1 MVDEDGERICLA
13 AASRTR
19 LVGAPLSGGRRTPR
33 SYGSCGSRASQMAAR
48 INVRI
53 VKHRVQQSDTLQGLA
68 LKYGVTMEDIKRENR
83 LWTTD
88 SLFLREYLDIPLL
101 KSPSGDGPALLQLLA
116 SGVGGSTKN
125 NSSREASPLPQRAVS
140 LDAVAAT
147 DQDEN
152 IRDFLGRIDTSIKKT
167 KSQIKEL
174 NLPGDEGVDGG
185 RGPQDGS
192 SLPGLTLSTALN
204 SVSYQNNYRNNHS
217 QSLGDLSNNGQQRNF
232 STIDLAPKTTV
243 VTSGRKVKTS
253 LQRHHRE
260 HEQMFEL

>member
-13 AASRTR
+13 TASRSR
-19 LVGAPLSGGRRTPR
+19 LDGAPLSGGRRTPR
-33 SYGSCGSRASQMAAR
+33 SYGSCGSRTGQMAAR

-53 VKHRVQQSDTLQGLA
+53 IRYRVQPSDTLQGIA

-88 SLFLREYLDIPLL
+88 SLFLREHLDIPLPA
-101 KSPSGDGPALLQLLA
+101 SPSGDGAALLPTQQQQLG
-116 SGVGGSTKN
+116 GVRCP
-125 NSSREASPLPQRAVS
+125 REASPSPQRTVS
-140 LDAVAAT
+140 LDAVAAS

-174 NLPGDEGVDGG
+174 NLPADESVAGRNAGG
-185 RGPQDGS
+185 ADADS
-192 SLPGLTLSTALN
+192 SLSGLTLSTALN
-204 SVSYQNNYRNNHS
+204 SVSYQNHYQNSHT
-217 QSLGDLSNNGQQRNF
+217 QSLGDLSNSGQRAYSNVDF
-232 STIDLAPKTTV
+232 APKTVV

>member
-1 MVDEDGERICLA
+1 MSA
-13 AASRTR
+13 
-19 LVGAPLSGGRRTPR
+19 GRRTTPR
-33 SYGSCGSRASQMAAR
+33 SYGSCGSRAGQMAAR

-53 VKHRVQQSDTLQGLA
+53 VKHRVQQSDTLQGIA

-88 SLFLREYLDIPLL
+88 SLFLREYLDIPLPA
-101 KSPSGDGPALLQLLA
+101 SPTAGDGPAVLPLSVA
-116 SGVGGSTKN
+116 P
-125 NSSREASPLPQRAVS
+125 REASPSPQRTLS

-174 NLPGDEGVDGG
+174 NLPGDGTVGAGNAD
-185 RGPQDGS
+185 P

-204 SVSYQNNYRNNHS
+204 SVSYQNNYHENSHS
-217 QSLGDLSNNGQQRNF
+217 QSLGDLSNNGQSRSF
-232 STIDLAPKTTV
+232 SSVDFAPKTTV